1 MSRPRDKKIK
11 GINKT
16 TRDVPDHQVV
26 IKLSKKGLCLH
37 APSAKKE
44 GTYLSQTGGE
54 VAKVSCINKI
64 LPTFFTDFDR
74 CI

>member
-1 MSRPRDKKIK
+1 MDYEIQINNIFAEGCMFIPRMACQKK
-11 GINKT
+11 KT
-16 TRDVPDHQVV
+16 WP
-26 IKLSKKGLCLH
+26 G
-37 APSAKKE
+37 PSAKKE